1 MVVLIDLQYSSGR
14 RCQTASLLG
23 KALRMLVDNWTEG
36 KMFIQYS
43 PAWMDD
49 TVHASSAYWTDC
61 DPQLQEV
68 VQVNILGV
76 PYTSCVLRPAGTP
89 FE

>member
-1 MVVLIDLQYSSGR
+1 M
-14 RCQTASLLG
+14 
-23 KALRMLVDNWTEG
+23 DNWTPG
-36 KMFIQYS
+36 KMFIQHS
-43 PAWMDD
+43 PVWMDG
-49 TVHASSAYWTDC
+49 TVYASSASWFDC
-61 DPQLQEV
+61 DPELQQV